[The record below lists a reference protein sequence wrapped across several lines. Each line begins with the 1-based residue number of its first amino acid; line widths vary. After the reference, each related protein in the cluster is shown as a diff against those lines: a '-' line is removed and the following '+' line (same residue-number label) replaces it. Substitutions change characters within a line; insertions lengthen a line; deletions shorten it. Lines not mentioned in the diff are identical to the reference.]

1 MARRAVIVGG
11 SMAGLFAALL
21 LRRAGWDVIV
31 CERSPRGLDGRGA
44 GIVTHPEL
52 VDRLRQAGV
61 DLGRPLGVTVPGRVV
76 LDADGGVRCR
86 ADLPQILTSW
96 DRVYRML
103 MDALPAELHRSGMAL
118 ERVEQDGRGVGA
130 RFAGDETIEAD
141 LLVGA
146 DGIYSTVRA
155 QLMPETRPAYAG
167 YIAWRGLVDERRL
180 SDATRGM
187 LCDRFGFCLP
197 PREQMLGYPVAG
209 SSGDDGVAPGSRRY
223 NFVWYR
229 PADAQT
235 DLPDLLTDASGRRH
249 GPSIPPDRIRRELV
263 AAMRADAH
271 RLLAPH
277 YAEVVDRTD
286 QPFFQ
291 PIYDLES
298 RRLVVGR
305 VALIGDAAFVARP
318 HLGMGVT
325 KAGSDA
331 AVLAEALDRSPDDLA
346 AGLAAFEA
354 ARMRLGRAVVARARA
369 LGAYMQAQ
377 LLTDAERRMAES
389 HRDPDSVMRETAVA
403 TGLPSGDLAP

>member
-1 MARRAVIVGG
+1 MRVLVIGG
-11 SMAGLFAALL
+11 SLGGLFAANILH
-21 LRRAGWDVIV
+21 RIGCEVRV
-31 CERSPRGLDGRGA
+31 CERVPGTLAGRGA
-44 GIVTHPEL
+44 GLATHPEMFEA
-52 VDRLRQAGV
+52 LR
-61 DLGRPLGVTVPGRVV
+61 RSGVTSELDVGVRTPGRVTV
-76 LDADGGVRCR
+76 GRDGSIVGRH
-86 ADLPQILTSW
+86 DLPQVLTSW
-96 DRVYRML
+96 GRL
-103 MDALPAELHRSGMAL
+103 QNLLTAALPVGCYRGGKELRTI
-118 ERVEQDGRGVGA
+118 EQDGDAVHAG
-130 RFAGDETIEAD
+130 FADGTRLSAE

-146 DGIYSTVRA
+146 DGLRSTTRSLLA
-155 QLMPETRPAYAG
+155 PETTSRYAG
-167 YIAWRGLVDERRL
+167 YVAWRGLVEEAQL
-180 SDATRGM
+180 SRYVRETIFDYLAFFLIPG
-187 LCDRFGFCLP
+187 
-197 PREQMLGYPVAG
+197 EQMLGYPVAG